1 MVFENDTIFY
11 FTGTGNS
18 LQVAKDIA
26 DQLSGIN
33 VCALASIMQEDSII
47 INAKSV
53 GFVFPIY
60 FSRIPLLVEK
70 FIEKLT
76 IRSNPYIFA
85 VVTYGGAPS
94 DAIHKLNRLLQK
106 QSINLSSGFMMR
118 MPANHIM
125 AYNPSKAGMDNKIFR
140 KERLKVKRI
149 ADVVRQRRRCKFE
162 SSKLR
167 FDIAI
172 DRIFTKQT
180 DKIMENF
187 HDRDKYFWVTDR
199 CNGCNLCERICP
211 VKNIE
216 CHSGEPAWKHS
227 CEQCSACIQYC
238 PRQAIEWGT
247 KTAKRGRYQ
256 NPYIKVNELLH
267 S

>member
-1 MVFENDTIFY
+1 MVFEKDTIFY

-26 DQLSGIN
+26 DQLSEVN
-33 VCALASIMQEDSII
+33 VYALASIMQEDSII
-47 INAKSV
+47 IDAKSV

-94 DAIHKLNRLLQK
+94 DPIL
-106 QSINLSSGFMMR
+106 
-118 MPANHIM
+118 
-125 AYNPSKAGMDNKIFR
+125 AYNPSKVGMESKIFR
-140 KERLKVKRI
+140 KERLKVMRI

-172 DRIFTKQT
+172 DRLFTKQT
-180 DKIMENF
+180 DKIMDNF
-187 HDRDKYFWVTDR
+187 HDRDKNFWVSDR
-199 CNGCNLCERICP
+199 CNGCKLCERICP

-216 CHSGEPAWKHS
+216 FHSGKPAWKHS